1 MRLTRRGFLFRSVC
15 NVVCLLLVPCVGR
28 VVALAEGRLRAVV
41 DREKCNGCE
50 TCADICPEVFAIENE
65 RAVVKLD
72 PLPARLKDCAVEAAG
87 ECMAGAI
94 TIVEG

>member
-1 MRLTRRGFLFRSVC
+1 MRLSRRRFLVRGIWSM
-15 NVVCLLLVPCVGR
+15 CLLLLSFCGQSVTQ
-28 VVALAEGRLRAVV
+28 AEGQLRAVV

-50 TCADICPEVFAIENE
+50 TCVDICPEVFAIEDE